1 MEQTGSEC
9 RQQGQWP
16 APAAPGSPQ
25 LAVVDTLPVSSL
37 GLASEEGAEKRAEAL
52 EVGNKYTLKIP
63 SLAPTTLVNSDIR
76 KGAGAWRLYRGR
88 KAMSRQSPRE
98 CGTSSDK
105 RRGGFTF

>member
-9 RQQGQWP
+9 RQQGRWP

-52 EVGNKYTLKIP
+52 EVGNKYTVKIP
-63 SLAPTTLVNSDIR
+63 SLAPKTLVNSDIR
-76 KGAGAWRLYRGR
+76 KGARGLEIV
-88 KAMSRQSPRE
+88 Q
-98 CGTSSDK
+98 GTKSHVQAKSQRMWDIL
-105 RRGGFTF
+105 